1 MFTKTYW
8 GWQFPNTS
16 LVFAECNISFLLQ
29 VPFSLWVIEILH
41 THFFVSKSF
50 TNSLDMYFKI
60 LKTLLSVQYPEL
72 FWSRYTGLGFQTFES
87 VKINSSEKRQ
97 MTDKCLELFRMET
110 TQNFQGIYPCTPL
123 GRTYSVPRPPDSPA
137 AQWLSPR
144 YTCQK
149 NSVPKKL
156 PDEI

>member
-1 MFTKTYW
+1 M
-8 GWQFPNTS
+8 
-16 LVFAECNISFLLQ
+16 
-29 VPFSLWVIEILH
+29 H

-97 MTDKCLELFRMET
+97 MTDRCLELFRMQT
-110 TQNFQGIYPCTPL
+110 TQNFQGIYPWTPL
-123 GRTYSVPRPPDSPA
+123 GRAYSAPRPPDPQLHYGFLLVTLVKKPA
-137 AQWLSPR
+137 FP
-144 YTCQK
+144 K
-149 NSVPKKL
+149 NCRMKSNCG
-156 PDEI
+156 IYSYIF